1 MLFVQVR
8 LQSPITRPPLVIG
21 TYQSWVSGT
30 FSDTARLSLSAAKGD
45 RMGKGKNS
53 ANKDDDSSDA
63 GSVYLEDQ
71 VTR

>member
-1 MLFVQVR
+1 MLFVQVH
-8 LQSPITRPPLVIG
+8 LQSPITRLPLVIG
-21 TYQSWVSGT
+21 MYQSWVSGT

-45 RMGKGKNS
+45 RMGKGKTPVS
-53 ANKDDDSSDA
+53 KDDDSSDE